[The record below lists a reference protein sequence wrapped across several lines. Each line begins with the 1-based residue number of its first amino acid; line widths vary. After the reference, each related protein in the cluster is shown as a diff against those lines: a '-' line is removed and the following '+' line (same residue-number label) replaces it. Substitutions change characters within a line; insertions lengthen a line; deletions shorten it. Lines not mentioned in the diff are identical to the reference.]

1 MFNSNNEN
9 LESPEKF
16 SMHESSFQLC
26 VFLGAPFGDH
36 VVCIHSSYTLC
47 TSEKEKVCK
56 FLFLL
61 LFPPSYMSS
70 FCEKPYSLVAQMVK
84 NLPAMWE
91 TLVQS
96 LVQDDPLE

>member
-16 SMHESSFQLC
+16 STHESSFQLG
-26 VFLGAPFGDH
+26 VFLGGPFGDH

-70 FCEKPYSLVAQMVK
+70 FCDKPYSLVAQMVK